1 MARTKKHK
9 QWHPN
14 RYEKILLGITIA
26 VALICAA
33 IMAAPAVASLGAER
47 VPDDVL
53 LLRTF
58 PLLP

>member
-9 QWHPN
+9 HWHPN
-14 RYEKILLGITIA
+14 RYEKILFGITIA
-26 VALICAA
+26 VALICTAV
-33 IMAAPAVASLGAER
+33 MATPAVASLGIER
-47 VPDDVL
+47 VPDDVP